1 MLHNLYKQHKIWN
14 VTQKK
19 RRSVDVLFDKDNKD
33 FGNRVPH
40 QQAGL
45 VLESAAAERLV
56 LFLAQDNKEKGQF
69 HSIDSTE

>member
-1 MLHNLYKQHKIWN
+1 M
-14 VTQKK
+14 KK
-19 RRSVDVLFDKDNKD
+19 TCRSVDVLFDKVNKD

-69 HSIDSTE
+69 RSIDNTGVVVSTWTG